1 MNEYIQH
8 VYVGDEC
15 LAIYSS
21 HFNKSIKM
29 Y

>member
-1 MNEYIQH
+1 MNEYIQYI
-8 VYVGDEC
+8 YVGDEC

-21 HFNKSIKM
+21 NINKSIKM